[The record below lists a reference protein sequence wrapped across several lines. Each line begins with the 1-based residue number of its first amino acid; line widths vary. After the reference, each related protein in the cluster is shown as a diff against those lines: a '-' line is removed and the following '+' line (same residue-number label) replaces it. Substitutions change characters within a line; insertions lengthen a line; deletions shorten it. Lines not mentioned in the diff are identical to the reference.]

1 MLGKKYANISGQKLE
16 DNQDICICTKYLP
29 LRYLRIIKGKIIM
42 LQGESRQISLY
53 LGDQI

>member
-16 DNQDICICTKYLP
+16 DNQDICICSKYLP